1 MNGKAY
7 TDEFKEQVLRDV
19 EETDNIALVARK
31 HNISS
36 TTINT
41 WIKRSTSVK
50 SSSTRAP
57 KSSSFNSGNTNK
69 ELEKENDTLKKLL
82 GEKDLEIA
90 ILKDLL
96 KKRAVYKR

>member
-1 MNGKAY
+1 MKGKAY
-7 TDEFKEQVLRDV
+7 SSEFKEQVLKEV
-19 EETDNIALVARK
+19 EETGNVALVARK
-31 HNISS
+31 HSIPS

-41 WIKRSTSVK
+41 WIKRSRNVARG
-50 SSSTRAP
+50 SSSRGP
-57 KSSSFNSGNTNK
+57 KTSNFNSSNANK

-96 KKRAVYKR
+96 KKTNRL

>member
-1 MNGKAY
+1 MKGKAY
-7 TDEFKEQVLRDV
+7 SDELKEQILKEV
-19 EETDNIALVARK
+19 EETGNVTLVARN
-31 HNISS
+31 HSIPS

-41 WIKRSTSVK
+41 WIKRNKSAARG
-50 SSSTRAP
+50 SSSRGP
-57 KSSSFNSGNTNK
+57 KSSNFNSVNANK

-96 KKRAVYKR
+96 KKTNRL